1 MLKSWFC
8 SKDYVS
14 FTWKSKWVREQ
25 KNSQFNFSLSIPLTS
40 YKREIFIISSGVL
53 KIAHLKLFLMKILT
67 LLLKIYFV
75 YLYFLLKFIHLR
87 RKKLYEEPITNTYL
101 PFLSS
106 IWRWYWI
113 ESVDSDFGVPS
124 PHFSL
129 RFWWLKAT
137 HSRRG
142 GSGGRGFVFNFIMW
156 LKGPAPRLFKAWI
169 RILSATLRKKKFG
182 YDYSI

>member
-1 MLKSWFC
+1 MGYRKEPKKSPLNF
-8 SKDYVS
+8 
-14 FTWKSKWVREQ
+14 
-25 KNSQFNFSLSIPLTS
+25 FSLGIPLTS
-40 YKREIFIISSGVL
+40 QNQEIFIVPWCFKNKTL
-53 KIAHLKLFLMKILT
+53 KNFSYENSVFKELFYLFLLFI
-67 LLLKIYFV
+67 
-75 YLYFLLKFIHLR
+75 KFTCLR
-87 RKKLYEEPITNTYL
+87 YKKLHKTAIKSTYL

-113 ESVDSDFGVPS
+113 ESVDNVFGVPS

-142 GSGGRGFVFNFIMW
+142 GSGGRGLVFNFIMW

-169 RILSATLRKKKFG
+169 RILSAKLKMQKSLV
-182 YDYSI
+182 YDCSI

>member
-1 MLKSWFC
+1 MLS
-8 SKDYVS
+8 D
-14 FTWKSKWVREQ
+14 
-25 KNSQFNFSLSIPLTS
+25 
-40 YKREIFIISSGVL
+40 VL
-53 KIAHLKLFLMKILT
+53 KTAHN
-67 LLLKIYFV
+67 
-75 YLYFLLKFIHLR
+75 YFLWEFSFWKFIYLSP
-87 RKKLYEEPITNTYL
+87 KKLDKEAIKNTYL

-113 ESVDSDFGVPS
+113 ESVDNVLGVPS

-142 GSGGRGFVFNFIMW
+142 GSGGRGLVFNFIMW

-169 RILSATLRKKKFG
+169 RILSAMIKKKKKKFSLWLFISLVEAKINIVFRVYLYVVSG
-182 YDYSI
+182 CKLSII